1 MAHTWR
7 GSRVRSLAIIVIIIG
22 RGTRG
27 NNEGGVVVDEPLEG
41 DVKGERERVSWPGKV
56 IDRVSPE
63 GRNEE

>member
-1 MAHTWR
+1 MARLSCAISRDNRHHHR
-7 GSRVRSLAIIVIIIG
+7 GG
-22 RGTRG
+22 RTRG